1 MAAEFFTW
9 NASPEIYSIGFLKI
23 RWYSLMFIIGFMGSY
38 YIMRKMYR
46 AAGHDD
52 ALVSSLLT
60 WVILGTIIGAR
71 LAHCLFYNPSFYFS
85 NPLEFFQV
93 WKGGLASHGGFT
105 GVMLAIFLY
114 CRRYKMHFLWVI
126 DRAAVG
132 GMLIAALI
140 RVGNFFNS
148 EMIGTPSQLPWA
160 IVFARFDTVPRH
172 PAQLYEALTYFVI
185 FLLLSALYRFT
196 SIGQHPGRLWGVAL
210 AVAFSARFLLE
221 FFKENQA
228 AFEQNMFINMGQVLS
243 VPFISLGLLLMLRNS
258 NTKNTA
264 S

>member
-38 YIMRKMYR
+38 HIMRKMYR
-46 AAGHDD
+46 SAGHDD

-71 LAHCLFYNPSFYFS
+71 LGHCLFYNPSFYFS

-114 CRRYKMHFLWVI
+114 CRRYKMDFLWVV

-132 GMLIAALI
+132 GLLIASLI

-160 IVFARFDTVPRH
+160 IVFERIDTVPRH
-172 PAQLYEALTYFVI
+172 PAQLYESLTYFGI
-185 FLLLSALYRFT
+185 FLLMSSLYRFT
-196 SIGQHPGRLWGVAL
+196 SICQHPGRLWGVTL
-210 AVAFSARFLLE
+210 AVSFSARFLLE

-228 AFEQNMFINMGQVLS
+228 GFEQDMFINMGQVLS
-243 VPFISLGLLLMLRNS
+243 VPFVSLGLFLILRKS
-258 NTKNTA
+258 NDHSTA

>member
-9 NASPEIYSIGFLKI
+9 NASPEIYSIGVLKL

-38 YIMRKMYR
+38 HIMRKMYR
-46 AAGHDD
+46 AAGYDET
-52 ALVSSLLT
+52 LVSSLLT

-71 LAHCLFYNPSFYFS
+71 LGHCLFYNPSFYFS
-85 NPLEFFQV
+85 NPLEIFQV

-105 GVMLAIFLY
+105 GVMLAILLY
-114 CRRYKMHFLWVI
+114 CRRYKMNFLWVV

-132 GMLIAALI
+132 GLLIASLI
-140 RVGNFFNS
+140 RIGNFFNS

-160 IVFARFDTVPRH
+160 IVFARVDTVPRH
-172 PAQLYEALTYFVI
+172 PAQLYESLTYFAI

-196 SIGQHPGRLWGVAL
+196 SICRQPGRLWGVAL
-210 AVAFSARFLLE
+210 AVSFSARFLLE

-228 AFEQNMFINMGQVLS
+228 SFEEDMLINMGQLLS
-243 VPFISLGLLLMLRNS
+243 VPFISLGLFLILRNS
-258 NTKNTA
+258 KHRD

>member
-9 NASPEIYSIGFLKI
+9 NVSPEIYSIGFLKI

-38 YIMRKMYR
+38 HIMRRMYR
-46 AAGHDD
+46 SAGHDD

-71 LAHCLFYNPSFYFS
+71 LGHCLFYNPSFYFS

-105 GVMLAIFLY
+105 GVMLAVFLY
-114 CRRYKMHFLWVI
+114 CRRYKMNFLWVV

-132 GMLIAALI
+132 GLLIASLI

-148 EMIGTPSQLPWA
+148 EIIGTPSQLPWA
-160 IVFARFDTVPRH
+160 IVFERVDTVPRH
-172 PAQLYEALTYFVI
+172 PAQLYESLTYFAI
-185 FLLLSALYRFT
+185 FLLLSSLYRFT
-196 SIGQHPGRLWGVAL
+196 SICRHPGRLWGVAL
-210 AVAFSARFLLE
+210 AVSFSARFLLE

-228 AFEQNMFINMGQVLS
+228 AFEQDMFINMGQVLS
-243 VPFISLGLLLMLRNS
+243 VPFVSLGLFLILRKS
-258 NTKNTA
+258 NDRSTA